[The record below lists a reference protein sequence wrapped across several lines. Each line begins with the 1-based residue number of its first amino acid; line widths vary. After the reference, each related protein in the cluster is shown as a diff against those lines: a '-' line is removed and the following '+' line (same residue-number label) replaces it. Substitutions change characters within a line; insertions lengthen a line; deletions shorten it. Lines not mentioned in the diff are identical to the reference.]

1 MRKILI
7 ITGRY
12 LPGYRDGGPVRSL
25 INLTEWMGD
34 EYDIRIM
41 CLDRDHSDTERYP
54 GITVES
60 YNIVGKAKVWY
71 TSDFSR
77 EAVGK
82 LAEDADVVYVC
93 GPYGDYARFAMSLKK
108 EGKIAAP
115 LYIASMGSFSPEAFK
130 IKGLKKRLFISYM
143 KLAHMFDDVIW
154 SVTSQR
160 EEDELR
166 SVIGTGSRCVIASD
180 LPRKGTTDH
189 SRIKESDALKICF
202 ISRISR
208 KKNLIVIPDILKN
221 LSDDCNIKLDIY
233 GVDED
238 KAYLKE
244 CLMRFDALRKTHPNC
259 RWEYKGEAD
268 SNMIPS
274 IFAGYDALLFPTLGE
289 NYGHVIAESLAA
301 GCIPVISDTT
311 PWLDLNEKGC
321 GYVCHLNDITSFS
334 SALQELYDMDEEAM
348 SAKRSKCYEY
358 ITQANDASV
367 RDSGYRQIFGT
378 SRPECRR

>member
-34 EYDIRIM
+34 KYDIRIM
-41 CLDRDHSDTERYP
+41 CLDRDHGDTERYP
-54 GITVES
+54 GVTVDS
-60 YNIVGKAKVWY
+60 YNNVGKAKVWY

-108 EGKIAAP
+108 EGTITAP

-143 KLAHMFDDVIW
+143 KLAHMFDNVIW

-166 SVIGTGSRCVIASD
+166 SVIGSGSRCVIASD

-208 KKNLIVIPDILKN
+208 KKNLIAIPDILKN
-221 LSDDCNIKLDIY
+221 ISDDCNIKLDIY

-238 KAYLKE
+238 KAYLRE
-244 CLMRFDALRKTHPNC
+244 CLMRFDALRKTHPNY

-274 IFAGYDALLFPTLGE
+274 IFADYDALLFPTLGE

-321 GYVCHLNDITSFS
+321 GYVCHLNDLTSFS

-367 RDSGYRQIFGT
+367 RDSGYRMIFG
-378 SRPECRR
+378 

>member
-34 EYDIRIM
+34 KYDIRIM
-41 CLDRDHSDTERYP
+41 CLDRDHGDTERYP
-54 GITVES
+54 GVTVDS
-60 YNIVGKAKVWY
+60 YNNVGKAKVWY

-108 EGKIAAP
+108 EGKITAP

-143 KLAHMFDDVIW
+143 KLAHMFDNVIW

-166 SVIGTGSRCVIASD
+166 SVIGFGSRCVIASD

-208 KKNLIVIPDILKN
+208 KKNLIAIPDILKN
-221 LSDDCNIKLDIY
+221 ISDDCNIKLDIY

-238 KAYLKE
+238 KAYLRE

-274 IFAGYDALLFPTLGE
+274 IFADYDALLFPTLGE

-321 GYVCHLNDITSFS
+321 GYVCHLNDLTSFS

-367 RDSGYRQIFGT
+367 RDSGYRMIFG
-378 SRPECRR
+378 

>member
-1 MRKILI
+1 MKKILI

-34 EYDIRIM
+34 EYDIRIL
-41 CLDRDHSDTERYP
+41 CLDRDHGDTERYP
-54 GITVES
+54 GITVDS
-60 YNIVGKAKVWY
+60 YNNVGKAKVWY

-115 LYIASMGSFSPEAFK
+115 LYIAPMGSFSPEAFK
-130 IKGLKKRLFISYM
+130 IKGLKKRLFISCM

-166 SVIGTGSRCVIASD
+166 SVIGSGSRCVIASD

-189 SRIKESDALKICF
+189 SHIKESDALKICF

-208 KKNLIVIPDILKN
+208 KKNLVAIPDILKN
-221 LSDDCNIKLDIY
+221 LSDDCNSKLDIY

-268 SNMIPS
+268 CNMIPS
-274 IFAGYDALLFPTLGE
+274 VFADYDALLFPTLGE

-321 GYVCHLNDITSFS
+321 GYVCHLNDTTSFS

-358 ITQANDASV
+358 IAQTNDASV
-367 RDSGYRQIFGT
+367 RDSGYRMIFG
-378 SRPECRR
+378 

>member
-34 EYDIRIM
+34 KYDIRIM
-41 CLDRDHSDTERYP
+41 CLDRDHGDTERYP
-54 GITVES
+54 GITVDS
-60 YNIVGKAKVWY
+60 YNNVGKAKVWY

-93 GPYGDYARFAMSLKK
+93 GPYGDYARFVMSLKK

-143 KLAHMFDDVIW
+143 KLAHMFDNVIW

-166 SVIGTGSRCVIASD
+166 SVIGSGSRCVIASD

-208 KKNLIVIPDILKN
+208 KKNLVAIPDILKN

-274 IFAGYDALLFPTLGE
+274 IFADYDALLFPTLGE

-321 GYVCHLNDITSFS
+321 GYVCHLNDTTSFS

-367 RDSGYRQIFGT
+367 RDSGYRMIFG
-378 SRPECRR
+378 